1 MTAARPTSRK
11 LLAIALAVASLMA
24 SRHALAQLGP
34 PPERRLSA
42 TISVRDSAD
51 SDARRYLDQVEAHIT
66 SEQWTDAVDK
76 LRQVIEQYG
85 DQLVAL
91 DTDEQGH
98 ERFLSV
104 RQYAHARLASLPTA
118 ARQAYRQAVD
128 AQARQWFEE
137 AQRTRNLDLLRRIE
151 TELFN
156 SSWTDD
162 ALWLAGD
169 WQLQAGEFAAARRS
183 WSRLLPPLPEA
194 PTSHELRYPDP
205 SFEPVEVA
213 ARLVLVSI
221 LERDFDRARHELNDQ
236 VAGHA
241 TLTQALQETEG
252 RLAGKTG
259 PWSELLGATLTDA
272 QSWAEPRESAEWP
285 TLGGSL
291 TRTHRAPHPL
301 PIAGLA
307 WDEPI
312 KLQAISALPAAIS
325 EIYSRERVG
334 ELSRQPLSYFPVLVG
349 DLLLVH
355 HRPTLKSDGQ
365 RCRDV
370 ILAINVNTGQ
380 PYWPVNEPGRGAD
393 RHPAEIFATQSS
405 LQFTHKSLGLPRYTL
420 TVIGTKLL
428 ARIGEPSTGWVGRRP
443 DTVGVEQATI
453 VCLDLAA
460 QGRLLWQRRVEE
472 GWTYD
477 GTPIGQ
483 GDRVFVA
490 MREEGARPQSYVACL
505 DADDGRLLWRQFVC
519 AAESRTEPGE
529 VEYTHN
535 LLTLDDGMLF
545 FNSNL
550 GAIAA
555 LSAREGR
562 VHWVTTYPRTEYI
575 NLNEPSGFY
584 YRDLNPCVVSGDTVY
599 VAPADTP
606 SVLALNRTTGRIR
619 WAFDAP
625 DTTHVLGVT
634 RDRLILGGKSL
645 GILEIDSAAPN
656 TPGKLLAQH
665 FLPEGPEG
673 FGHGALAGNTIFW
686 PTRGGIHIFDLDT
699 TERIGRVDLAQDPAF
714 RTTAGNLLV
723 GGEQI
728 IIAQHDRLIALS
740 QFSQSLREERERIAA
755 KNPND
760 PRGWYDLARCEREMG
775 LAAEAASS
783 FARCRA
789 AISEDGWPL
798 GPSRAEID
806 AERFASLLQA
816 VDDRLAE
823 GDAKSAR
830 ELIEQAQSLATQPI
844 DRLKLA
850 KAEAKLAA
858 QAKDEDRI
866 AQAWKTVLADNAL
879 ESLSIEDEFG
889 RPMPAW
895 TLAAEAVDRLDE
907 PQRSELLA
915 EAPWPMLAAEPSEIE
930 PVAFRPTLW
939 EAKPPTHMPA
949 TAERLPLVDTDP
961 KRHATL
967 AVFGDQDHIIGL
979 LPGSR
984 NKRWTH
990 PIETRPLWQ
999 ALVGSTAVF
1008 VFPSEVR
1015 GLDPASG
1022 DVRWQLAVADEPGT
1036 SIGPLA
1042 GWQSPPMRR
1051 VVPHRQSDG
1060 STLDWSTCQVSE
1072 AHVYGS
1078 TLVLRQGTTQV
1089 MAIETRTGQPIWV
1102 HRPRSGQLGNAWATP
1117 TAGVVVQHLPSRQ
1130 TILLDPESG
1139 MQLASHTVE
1148 PEWSA
1153 MHPRGAGVHGVLFC
1167 TQPVRWSYLDSLT
1180 GEVLWTVPG
1189 ERTGK
1194 DATPEQPLDGAVL
1207 VSRPGG
1213 GLMPVEPLSGTPLW
1227 TQTLRPSAELVVM
1240 DDALISLA
1248 SGILRGQRH
1257 LTGEPLWPQD
1267 RVVGSPS
1274 DAMRLANLHGL
1285 VAAYPERVAAGE
1297 PITISLLSVDG
1308 QFVQTLR
1315 LQDGPRSEE
1324 PDAKSAR
1331 IELVASVAQPYVW
1344 SSAGTLWRLEPMP

>member
-1 MTAARPTSRK
+1 
-11 LLAIALAVASLMA
+11 MA
-24 SRHALAQLGP
+24 SRSAQAQLGP

-51 SDARRYLDQVEAHIT
+51 SDARRYLDQVEAHIA

-91 DTDEQGH
+91 ETDAAGH

-104 RQYAHARLASLPTA
+104 RQYAHARLASLPIA

-137 AQRTRNLDLLRRIE
+137 AQRTRDLSLLRRIE

-194 PTSHELRYPDP
+194 PTSHELRFPDP

-221 LERDFDRARHELNDQ
+221 LERDFDRARHELNEQ

-252 RLAGKTG
+252 RLAGKSA
-259 PWSELLGATLTDA
+259 PWGELLGQTLTEA
-272 QSWAEPRESAEWP
+272 QTWEEPRESAEWP

-307 WDEPI
+307 WDEPV
-312 KLQAISALPAAIS
+312 KLQAIAALPAAIS

-380 PYWPVNEPGRGAD
+380 PYWPVNEPGRDAN

-420 TVIGTKLL
+420 TVFGTKLL

-443 DTVGVEQATI
+443 DSVGVEQPTI
-453 VCLDLAA
+453 ICLDLAA

-490 MREEGARPQSYVACL
+490 MREEGARPQSHVACL

-519 AAESRTEPGE
+519 AAESRTQPGE

-584 YRDLNPCVVSGDTVY
+584 YRDVNPCVVSGETVY
-599 VAPADTP
+599 VAPAETP
-606 SVLALNRTTGRIR
+606 SVLALDRATGRIR
-619 WAFDAP
+619 WSFDAP
-625 DTTHVLGVT
+625 DTTHVLAAT

-645 GILEIDSAAPN
+645 GILEIDSASPN

-673 FGHGALAGNTIFW
+673 FGRGALAGNTIFW
-686 PTRGGIHIFDLDT
+686 PTRGGIHIFNLDT

-740 QFSQSLREERERIAA
+740 QFSPSLRSELERIAA
-755 KNPND
+755 KTPSD

-775 LAAEAASS
+775 LAAEAAAS
-783 FARCRA
+783 FKRCRNA
-789 AISEDGWPL
+789 MSDNGWPL
-798 GPSRAEID
+798 GPTRTEVE
-806 AERFASLLQA
+806 AERFSSLLQA
-816 VDDRLAE
+816 ADDRLAAGE
-823 GDAKSAR
+823 PRAGRD
-830 ELIEQAQSLATQPI
+830 LIEQARPLATQPI
-844 DRLKLA
+844 DRLQIA
-850 KAEAKLAA
+850 KAQAKLAA
-858 QAKDEDRI
+858 RANDEGLIAK
-866 AQAWKTVLADNAL
+866 AWKTVLTDNAL

-895 TLAAEAVDRLDE
+895 TLAVEAVDRLAE

-915 EAPWPMLAAEPSEIE
+915 EAPWPMHTADPAEPQR
-930 PVAFRPTLW
+930 VAFRPTLW
-939 EAKPPTHMPA
+939 QVMAPIRLPGS
-949 TAERLPLVDTDP
+949 AERLSLFDADP
-961 KRHATL
+961 AVHPTL
-967 AVFGDQDHIIGL
+967 AVFWDQDHIIGL
-979 LPGSR
+979 HPSSADT
-984 NKRWTH
+984 RWTH
-990 PIETRPLWQ
+990 PIETRPIWQ

-1008 VFPSEVR
+1008 VLTTEVQ
-1015 GLDPASG
+1015 GLDPTTG
-1022 DVRWQLAVADEPGT
+1022 DVRWRLAVADEPGT
-1036 SIGPLA
+1036 SLGPLA
-1042 GWQSPPMRR
+1042 GWQSPPKRR
-1051 VVPHRQSDG
+1051 VVPFRQSDG
-1060 STLDWSTCQVSE
+1060 ATLDWSTCQVSE
-1072 AHVYGS
+1072 ALVFGT

-1089 MAIETRTGQPIWV
+1089 MAIETRTGQPLWV
-1102 HRPRSGQLGNAWATP
+1102 HRPRSGQLGVAWATP
-1117 TAGVVVQHLPSRQ
+1117 TAGVVVQHLPSMQ
-1130 TILLDPESG
+1130 TIVLDPTSG
-1139 MQLASHTVE
+1139 QQLASHTVRQA
-1148 PEWSA
+1148 WSA
-1153 MHPRGAGVHGVLFC
+1153 SDPQSAGSDGIVFRA
-1167 TQPVRWSYLDSLT
+1167 PPDRWSYLNVLT
-1180 GEVLWTVPG
+1180 GEVLWIVPG

-1194 DATPEQPLDGAVL
+1194 DATPAQPLNGAVL

-1213 GLMPVEPLSGTPLW
+1213 GLMPLEPESGSPLW
-1227 TQTLRPSAELVVM
+1227 TQTLRPSARLLVM

-1248 SGILRGQRH
+1248 SGIVRGQR
-1257 LTGEPLWPQD
+1257 LSTGEPLWPQD

-1274 DAMRLANLHGL
+1274 DAMQLANLHGL
-1285 VAAYPERVAAGE
+1285 IAAYPERVAAGE

-1315 LQDGPRSEE
+1315 LQDQPRSEE
-1324 PDAKSAR
+1324 PDVASAR